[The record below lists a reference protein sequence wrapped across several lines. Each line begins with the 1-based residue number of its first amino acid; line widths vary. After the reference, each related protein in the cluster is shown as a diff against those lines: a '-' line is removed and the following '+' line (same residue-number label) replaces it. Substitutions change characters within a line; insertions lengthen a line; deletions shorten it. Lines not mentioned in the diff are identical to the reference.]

1 MPGSPACDASH
12 SADAQRGP
20 GVARPG
26 DCLRHDSPLARVLGK
41 GCAKTGALRI
51 VFVQRGQREG
61 VVKGNSSRCWIPFMV
76 QSLNSE
82 FSPGKT
88 DFLFQC
94 VGLSPGSREED
105 MAGAAR
111 ACGRGEARARAGRAT
126 GQLPCGGAS
135 PRGRQAGPEP
145 RPDSPRRAVT
155 GPLERAPAEPR
166 KTLPVVASGG
176 SAHVAPHAAHRGA
189 GSTPPHFVG
198 ILLPQH
204 EITPETHG
212 TPHASLQRCLPLV
225 RRRDGRRGR
234 AVASDGRHAGVRI
247 IPCSR
252 C

>member
-1 MPGSPACDASH
+1 MPGSPTCDASH

-111 ACGRGEARARAGRAT
+111 ACGRGEARARAGAGDGPAALWWSLAPRTPGWAGAT
-126 GQLPCGGAS
+126 AGLPTAGRDRS
-135 PRGRQAGPEP
+135 PRASACRTAQDAACRGLWGVSARGP
-145 RPDSPRRAVT
+145 
-155 GPLERAPAEPR
+155 
-166 KTLPVVASGG
+166 
-176 SAHVAPHAAHRGA
+176 
-189 GSTPPHFVG
+189 
-198 ILLPQH
+198 
-204 EITPETHG
+204 
-212 TPHASLQRCLPLV
+212 
-225 RRRDGRRGR
+225 
-234 AVASDGRHAGVRI
+234 
-247 IPCSR
+247 SR
-252 C
+252 CTPGCGEHSPALRRNITTATRDHS